1 MTTPT
6 ESALPLTTPFTFENC
21 DPSLGPYSIITA
33 TTSTYSV
40 WTDEYTYYGIDP
52 KETGRACYPT
62 GWDDFSSTYYSPAT
76 CPDGFTLDFATEV
89 TSGTDIET
97 QGTCC
102 YSNFAI
108 ATAFPDRWND
118 WWPCVSDPINSSSNE
133 YGDQTWIYTV
143 AGSISIRWRST
154 DFTTTPTVPT
164 ATTPLRTTAVTILA
178 KETSSSPVI
187 EESGLPNGAK
197 AGVGVGAAFGGIILL
212 AGILGVFFLRRNRRN
227 AHESHGTIDSGSS
240 PEIKYAT
247 VSSGTPECSVSTE
260 PSVAPQELHGSSWNP
275 IASSAGDVHELP
287 STSPRV

>member
-102 YSNFAI
+102 YS
-108 ATAFPDRWND
+108 
-118 WWPCVSDPINSSSNE
+118 
-133 YGDQTWIYTV
+133 
-143 AGSISIRWRST
+143 
-154 DFTTTPTVPT
+154 
-164 ATTPLRTTAVTILA
+164 
-178 KETSSSPVI
+178 
-187 EESGLPNGAK
+187 
-197 AGVGVGAAFGGIILL
+197 
-212 AGILGVFFLRRNRRN
+212 
-227 AHESHGTIDSGSS
+227 
-240 PEIKYAT
+240 
-247 VSSGTPECSVSTE
+247 
-260 PSVAPQELHGSSWNP
+260 
-275 IASSAGDVHELP
+275 
-287 STSPRV
+287 